1 MDQVVDAGLSAGVCE
16 ADLAALPLGE
26 LARSYPQAL
35 GLLRRLRLDYCC
47 GGARTLRE
55 AAVERGLDPLQ
66 VRQQIEDLQPLASDA
81 PQQPAELSDYIRR
94 RFHDTHRAELP
105 ELARLAHKVE
115 RVHREHPRVPAGLG
129 DLLERTLAELSEHMD
144 KEENILFPMMQR
156 VAPGMGLDAPIAR
169 MRAEHDDHAQLLAA
183 LRRLTDDG
191 QAPADACNS
200 WRALVAGVNKFGE
213 ELVQHIHLENN
224 VLFPAFEASRR
235 G

>member
-1 MDQVVDAGLSAGVCE
+1 MDPVVEAGQPGVQAQ

-66 VRQQIEDLQPLASDA
+66 VQQEIVGLLPVASDA
-81 PQQPAELSDYIRR
+81 PQQPVQLIVHIRQ

-115 RVHREHPRVPAGLG
+115 RVHRDHPQLPAGLG
-129 DLLERTLAELSEHMD
+129 ELLERTLQELSEHMD
-144 KEENILFPMMQR
+144 KEEQILFPMMQR
-156 VAPGMGLDAPIAR
+156 AAPGMGLDAPIAR
-169 MRAEHDDHAQLLAA
+169 MRAEHEDHGQLLAE
-183 LRRLTDDG
+183 LRRLSGDG
-191 QAPADACNS
+191 HAPADACNS
-200 WRALVAGVNKFGE
+200 WRALVAGVDKFSDD
-213 ELVQHIHLENN
+213 LIQHIHLENN
-224 VLFPAFEASRR
+224 LLFPAFEAARR
-235 G
+235 A